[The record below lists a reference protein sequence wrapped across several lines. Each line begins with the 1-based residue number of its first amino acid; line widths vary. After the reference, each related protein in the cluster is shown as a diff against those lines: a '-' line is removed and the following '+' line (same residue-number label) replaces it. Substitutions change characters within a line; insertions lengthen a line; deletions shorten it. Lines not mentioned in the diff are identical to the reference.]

1 MFLENPGRLANSQ
14 NIRFFDHT
22 GGVPLKNVFL
32 KTSQENNCV
41 GVFLTKLIKKRLQ
54 PYGM

>member
-22 GGVPLKNVFL
+22 GGVLLKNVFL
-32 KTSQENNCV
+32 KISQENNCV
-41 GVFLTKLIKKRLQ
+41 GVFLTKLIKTRLQ